1 MSALGHKRT
10 FCDARAMS
18 ALHPKICGA
27 LVRVRFV
34 PIADIASLIRSP
46 RRHGKRCSNPED
58 AHFNNMSTFATDE
71 HLRQDDDLDI
81 PV

>member
-1 MSALGHKRT
+1 MH
-10 FCDARAMS
+10 
-18 ALHPKICGA
+18 
-27 LVRVRFV
+27 
-34 PIADIASLIRSP
+34 
-46 RRHGKRCSNPED
+46 CSNACLLWANSGHRQSHSITSSAREKMLNIPED

>member
-1 MSALGHKRT
+1 VDVGPATVGY
-10 FCDARAMS
+10 
-18 ALHPKICGA
+18 
-27 LVRVRFV
+27 VRFA
-34 PIADIASLIRSP
+34 PESGHLQCTSP
-46 RRHGKRCSNPED
+46 CPLCANSGHRQSHSITSSAREKMLNIPED